1 MDLRHNNITQ
11 NTPDLFQNPPVRLIR
26 VICLFLFV
34 LTAPLLPAAQDSA
47 KKPEK
52 IKTITR
58 TRAEVNALIRE
69 KGRTPPEWWDSVPL
83 EYPKTLDMTWKKPP
97 RGSKWNP
104 RKNIGNYVFS
114 VIYENPGKWKQGAKF
129 LHHVLAIN
137 KNNPAVVQ
145 KAIGKLANVYHDL
158 LEDWARAAFWY
169 RKSRNRD
176 IHTQVRQARCYWKL
190 GNKDMAAEILSQIT
204 YDYTRYGAVIK
215 LWADMGELDKA
226 IEAAEKR
233 AKTGRPKSAYLAA
246 GDACRLAGKYK
257 MALSYYK
264 KVLAAANGRQFPNI
278 IEVIERRARDNIKA
292 MKLLDMLDLN
302 KIPDGVYKG
311 DNMSFVGQL
320 YVEVTV
326 KNHRIESVEV
336 VKHKDKQYFT
346 ALTDTPKQLVEKQ
359 SIKGV
364 DAVTGATIT
373 SEAIINATA
382 KALASGMK

>member
-1 MDLRHNNITQ
+1 M
-11 NTPDLFQNPPVRLIR
+11 IR
-26 VICLFLFV
+26 VICLFLFI

-52 IKTITR
+52 SKIITR
-58 TRAEVNALIRE
+58 TRGEVNALIRE

-83 EYPKTLDMTWKKPP
+83 NYPKTLDLTWEKQGGDWDIK
-97 RGSKWNP
+97 
-104 RKNIGNYVFS
+104 RKLRCYVFS
-114 VIYENPGKWKQGAKF
+114 VINENPGRWKEGAKF
-129 LHHVLAIN
+129 MHHVLTVN
-137 KNNPAVVQ
+137 KGNR
-145 KAIGKLANVYHDL
+145 LALRKTMNALGEIYHDL
-158 LEDWARAAFWY
+158 LEDWARAAFWW
-169 RKSRNRD
+169 RKGGVNRLG
-176 IHTQVRQARCYWKL
+176 QAHCYLKL

-215 LWADMGELDKA
+215 LWADMGEFDKA

-233 AKTGRPKSAYLAA
+233 VRMGLPKSAYLAA

-264 KVLAAANGRQFPNI
+264 KVLAAPNGRQSPNI
-278 IEVIERRARDNIKA
+278 IEVIERRARDNSKA

-302 KIPDGVYKG
+302 KIADGVYKG

-320 YVEVTV
+320 YVAVIV
-326 KNHRIESVEV
+326 KNHRIESVKI

-346 ALTDTPKQLVEKQ
+346 ALTDTPKQIVEKQ

-373 SEAIINATA
+373 SEAVINATA